1 MQKLLD
7 NNNFSMYSTQNEG
20 KSVVAERFIR
30 NLKGKIYKKNPAYNS
45 KFYLGHLNKLVDEYN
60 NTYHRS
66 IGKEPIYTDYS
77 ALTEEIES
85 SHKASQFK
93 VGDRTRET
101 KQKNIF
107 SKGYTKNWSKETFV
121 IDSVLKTNR
130 WAYKIKDL
138 NGETTIG
145 SFYEKEL
152 LLSKL

>member
-1 MQKLLD
+1 MKDRKANTIFNSFIKIVNESKRKPNKLWVDQEKELHNSLMQKLLD
-7 NNNFSMYSTQNEG
+7 NNNFLMYSTQNEG

-77 ALTEEIES
+77 GLTEEIES

-101 KQKNIF
+101 N
-107 SKGYTKNWSKETFV
+107 
-121 IDSVLKTNR
+121 
-130 WAYKIKDL
+130 
-138 NGETTIG
+138 
-145 SFYEKEL
+145 
-152 LLSKL
+152 